1 MRLNPNLFDQY
12 FAKPKVSRFNR
23 TQPVSTDLQV
33 GPLYPLDWDLTGF
46 GDTAR
51 GSSIHKMRLAPL
63 MAPNFADL
71 RFQEHT
77 IVVPLRTIMTD
88 FQQKFNYSKNID
100 GASLPVLE
108 ARDLLNIYKSMGI
121 LGINPI
127 GSVFDFLGFPVFAD
141 FFDQMVLSLSSVD
154 DAAILPT
161 TGSVSV
167 YNLFVNLSVLDRLA
181 VSYRGVRFVVSNPED
196 YFSLLGFGLY
206 FYGKTLSDWNA
217 YSSGLNLPIVGID
230 SAFVQFLSDGLTM
243 TALIDQYHAYMF
255 TKLVAEFFLSRHDS
269 DSVFMEEEY
278 SLLPLMAYHRAV
290 SDWNLNSN
298 ITDPELYQSKFVFN
312 LKSTLIEGAAD
323 VIADADV
330 DDFITAVSLSNR
342 LYDNDFFTSLL
353 PTSAQGDAITIPA
366 NATVLDLAKL
376 SAFQKFILKASYSS
390 RFRDSVWNIFNV
402 RPSDARLEQSSVIRA
417 KTHYIAIGETIQ
429 TSETTPSSVLGSFS
443 GRAFSAGNNKGYHIF
458 CEEPCVVLNF
468 GSLVASPYYADAL
481 HPLIKVNNI
490 LDFPLPDMD
499 VLGNQPVYSDMLS
512 GNPEDSRTVLGYGRQ
527 YYEWLASVPTVH
539 GRMKTS
545 LRYWQMSRRF
555 TNTPVFNED
564 FVTINPN
571 DDLDDIFTIPDSSHA
586 FLEIIYKR
594 EVTRPI
600 HRSVRIVI

>member
-23 TQPVSTDLQV
+23 TTPVSTDLQV

-51 GSSIHKMRLAPL
+51 GSSRHKMRLAPL

-77 IVVPLRTIMTD
+77 MVVPLRTIMTD
-88 FQQKFNYSKNID
+88 FQQKFNYSKNLD
-100 GASLPVLE
+100 GASLPTLDML
-108 ARDLLNIYKSMGI
+108 DLLRIYRAMGI

-127 GSVFDFLGFPVFAD
+127 GSLFDFLGFPVFAD
-141 FFDQMVLSLSSVD
+141 YYDVMV
-154 DAAILPT
+154 
-161 TGSVSV
+161 
-167 YNLFVNLSVLDRLA
+167 NQ
-181 VSYRGVRFVVSNPED
+181 VSNVNQTFISHVDGDLSIFDISQRMPYISVIEID
-196 YFSLLGFGLY
+196 YRENSLQDDSGALFFSLFGFALN
-206 FYGKTLSDWNA
+206 FYGKDESAFNGSTLSE
-217 YSSGLNLPIVGID
+217 
-230 SAFVQFLSDGLTM
+230 FVSFLSDGLTVTSLM
-243 TALIDQYHAYMF
+243 DQYFAYLF
-255 TKLVAEFFLSRHDS
+255 TKSLYLILSSKES
-269 DSVFMEEEY
+269 DSSFMEQEY
-278 SLLPLMAYHRAV
+278 SLLPLMAYHRVV
-290 SDWNLNSN
+290 SDWNLNAN
-298 ITDPELYQSKFVFN
+298 ITDPELYQSNFVYN
-312 LKSTLIEGAAD
+312 LRSTLIDG
-323 VIADADV
+323 V
-330 DDFITAVSLSNR
+330 DSVVNDGDTDLFVTAVSLSYR

-353 PTSAQGDAITIPA
+353 PTSSQGDAITIPA

-376 SAFQKFILKASYSS
+376 SAFQKFVLKASYSS
-390 RFRDSVWNIFNV
+390 RYRDSVWNIFNV
-402 RPSDARLEQSSVIRA
+402 RPSDARLEQSSVIRS

-429 TSETTPSSVLGSFS
+429 TSETTPSSVLGSFA
-443 GRAFSAGNNKGYHIF
+443 GRAFSAGKNKGYHIF

-468 GSLVASPYYADAL
+468 GSLVATPYYADAL

-490 LDFPLPDMD
+490 LDFPLPEMD
-499 VLGNQPVYSDMLS
+499 VLGNQPVFSDMLS
-512 GNPEDSRTVLGYGRQ
+512 GYPGDANTVLGYGRQ

-555 TNTPVFNED
+555 TSTPVFNED

-586 FLEIIYKR
+586 FLEIIYDR